1 MAGGHTS
8 QERRVFGLLG
18 DLPRKKCCSL
28 RKMPR
33 QIDATRQF
41 FFRVILPLVL
51 LTALLLVGSAGG
63 LIWLANYQTKT
74 AISEQARLARAA
86 IDVHGKALA
95 KGASDY
101 GHWDEAV
108 VAIVDNFDFPWID
121 GNIGHAGE
129 ESYGLAMSFVLDPEN
144 RTVYS
149 YVDGKGGAVDARS
162 LLSNGF
168 NEIVARTRGGDHV
181 SATFGMVSAG
191 NELAMVA
198 VAPLRPFDDKTRP
211 QDTGY
216 LVVFVDVLTGA
227 RLADLGNTYLLPNLR
242 LVDIDDE
249 SVDPRA
255 RIRFSDEIKA
265 TARYLAWDPVRPGD
279 ALLQTAGPILVIT
292 LCAFVALSIFV
303 LRYSGEAARLI
314 RSSEARA
321 MRDALTGLPNRVLL
335 LDRLDRLVGHL
346 KSRQPGVALMYLD
359 LDGFKAVNDGHGHA
373 AGDELLCQVAERLR
387 SLLRE
392 QDTAARL
399 GGDEFVVVMPG
410 LTNRDELRTRA
421 SRIIETL
428 RSPYRVTD
436 TVVEIGVSIGIAVS
450 PTDGRESADL
460 LQKADQA
467 LYLAKSSGKV
477 TARFHSDKALQVVS
491 G

>member
-1 MAGGHTS
+1 MHQQLDT
-8 QERRVFGLLG
+8 
-18 DLPRKKCCSL
+18 
-28 RKMPR
+28 
-33 QIDATRQF
+33 TRQF
-41 FFRVILPLVL
+41 FLKVILPLVL
-51 LTALLLVGSAGG
+51 LTALLLVGSGG
-63 LIWLANYQTKT
+63 ALIWLANYQTKS

-101 GHWDEAV
+101 AHWDEAV
-108 VAIVDNFDFPWID
+108 VAIVDSFDFAWID

-149 YVDGKGGAVDARS
+149 YEDGKGGAVDARS

-168 NEIVARTRGGDHV
+168 NEIVARNRSGDHV
-181 SATFGMVSAG
+181 SATFGLITAG
-191 NELAMVA
+191 SELAMVA

-216 LVVFVDVLTGA
+216 LVVFVDVLTEA
-227 RLADLGNTYLLPNLR
+227 RLTELGNTYLLPRLR
-242 LVDIDDE
+242 LVDIDDKTI
-249 SVDPRA
+249 DPRA
-255 RIRFSDEIKA
+255 RIRFSDDVRA
-265 TARYLAWDPVRPGD
+265 TARYLAWDPARPGD
-279 ALLQTAGPILVIT
+279 ALLQTAGPVLVVT

-303 LRYSGEAARLI
+303 LRYSAAAARLI

-321 MRDALTGLPNRVLL
+321 MRDALTGLPNRALL
-335 LDRLDRLVGHL
+335 LDRLDRIVGHL
-346 KSRQPGVALMYLD
+346 KSRQPGVAIMYLD
-359 LDGFKAVNDGHGHA
+359 LDGFKAVNDNHGHA
-373 AGDELLCQVAERLR
+373 AGDELLCQVAGRLR
-387 SLLRE
+387 SLLRDQE
-392 QDTAARL
+392 TAARL

-410 LTNRDELRTRA
+410 LTNTTELQARA
-421 SRIIETL
+421 NRIIETL
-428 RSPYRVTD
+428 CSPYRLAE

-467 LYLAKSSGKV
+467 LYVAKSSGKRA
-477 TARFHSDKALQVVS
+477 ARFHSRPQVQLV

>member
-1 MAGGHTS
+1 
-8 QERRVFGLLG
+8 
-18 DLPRKKCCSL
+18 
-28 RKMPR
+28 MPR
-33 QIDATRQF
+33 QIDTTRQF
-41 FFRVILPLVL
+41 FFKVILPLAL
-51 LTALLLVGSAGG
+51 LVTLLLVGSAGG
-63 LIWLANYQTKT
+63 LIWLADYQTKT
-74 AISEQARLARAA
+74 AIGEQARLARAA
-86 IDVHGKALA
+86 VDVHGEALA
-95 KGASDY
+95 KGAADY

-108 VAIVDNFDFPWID
+108 EAIIDRFDFSWVD
-121 GNIGHAGE
+121 GNIGQAGAQN
-129 ESYGLAMSFVLDPEN
+129 YGLAMSFVLDPEN

-149 YVDGKGGAVDARS
+149 YVDGKGATVDARS

-168 NEIVARTRGGDHV
+168 NEILARNRAGDHV
-181 SATFGMVSAG
+181 SSTSGLVTAG

-198 VAPLRPFDDKTRP
+198 VAPLRPFDDKARS

-216 LVVFVDVLTGA
+216 LIVFVDVLNGA
-227 RLADLGNTYLLPNLR
+227 RLAELGHTYLLPNLR
-242 LVDIDDE
+242 LVDIDDG

-255 RIRFSDEIKA
+255 RIRISDEIRA

-279 ALLQTAGPILVIT
+279 QLLQTAGPVLVVILS
-292 LCAFVALSIFV
+292 AFLALSIFV

-321 MRDALTGLPNRVLL
+321 MRDALTGLPNRLLL

-346 KSRQPGVALMYLD
+346 KSRKPGVALMYLD

-373 AGDELLCQVAERLR
+373 AGDALLCQVAERLR

-410 LTNRDELRTRA
+410 LTNENELRTRA

-428 RSPYRVTD
+428 RSPYRVAD

-450 PTDGRESADL
+450 PTDGQESAAL

-467 LYLAKSSGKV
+467 LYLAKSSGKG
-477 TARFHSDKALQVVS
+477 TARFHSDKALQVV

>member
-1 MAGGHTS
+1 MNQQVDT
-8 QERRVFGLLG
+8 
-18 DLPRKKCCSL
+18 
-28 RKMPR
+28 
-33 QIDATRQF
+33 TRQF
-41 FFRVILPLVL
+41 FLRVILPLVL

-86 IDVHGKALA
+86 VDVHGKALA

-108 VAIVDNFDFPWID
+108 VAIIDSFDFPWID

-149 YVDGKGGAVDARS
+149 YVDGKGGAADARS
-162 LLSNGF
+162 LISNGF
-168 NEIVARTRGGDHV
+168 NEIIARNRGGDHV
-181 SATFGMVSAG
+181 SATFGLVTAG

-198 VAPLRPFDDKTRP
+198 VAPLRPFDDKTRT

-216 LVVFVDVLTGA
+216 LVVFVEVLTEV
-227 RLADLGNTYLLPNLR
+227 RLAELGDTYLLPNLR
-242 LVDIDDE
+242 LVDIEDE

-255 RIRFSDEIKA
+255 RIRFSDEIRA
-265 TARYLAWDPVRPGD
+265 TARYLAWDPARPGD
-279 ALLQTAGPILVIT
+279 ALLKTAGPVLVIT

-303 LRYSGEAARLI
+303 LRHSAAAARLI

-335 LDRLDRLVGHL
+335 LDRLDRIVGHL

-373 AGDELLCQVAERLR
+373 AGDELLCLVAERLR

-410 LTNRDELRTRA
+410 LTNQEELRTRA
-421 SRIIETL
+421 NRIIETL
-428 RSPYRVTD
+428 RAPYRLAD
-436 TVVEIGVSIGIAVS
+436 TVIEIGVSIGIAVS
-450 PTDGRESADL
+450 PTDGQESAAL

-467 LYLAKSSGKV
+467 LYLAKSSGKG
-477 TARFHSDKALQVVS
+477 TARFHSEKSLQVVS

>member
-1 MAGGHTS
+1 MH
-8 QERRVFGLLG
+8 QQV
-18 DLPRKKCCSL
+18 D
-28 RKMPR
+28 
-33 QIDATRQF
+33 ITRQF
-41 FFRVILPLVL
+41 FFKVILPLAL
-51 LTALLLVGSAGG
+51 LTALLLVGSVGG

-74 AISEQARLARAA
+74 AIGEQARLARAA
-86 IDVHGKALA
+86 VDVHGEALA
-95 KGASDY
+95 KGAADY

-108 VAIVDNFDFPWID
+108 TAIIDRFDFTWVD
-121 GNIGHAGE
+121 GNIGQAGAE
-129 ESYGLAMSFVLDPEN
+129 NYGLAMAFVLDPEN

-149 YVDGKGGAVDARS
+149 YVDGKGGEADARS

-168 NEIVARTRGGDHV
+168 NEIIAHNRAGDHV
-181 SATFGMVSAG
+181 SPTSGLVTAG
-191 NELAMVA
+191 NELALVA
-198 VAPLRPFDDKTRP
+198 VAPLRPFEDKVRP

-216 LVVFVDVLTGA
+216 LVVFVDVLNGG
-227 RLADLGNTYLLPNLR
+227 RLAELGHTYLLPNLR
-242 LVDIDDE
+242 FVDIDNE

-255 RIRFSDEIKA
+255 RIRISDEIRA

-279 ALLQTAGPILVIT
+279 ALLRMAGPVLVII

-346 KSRQPGVALMYLD
+346 KTRQPGVALMYLD
-359 LDGFKAVNDGHGHA
+359 LDGFKAVNDEHGHA
-373 AGDELLCQVAERLR
+373 AGDEILCRVAERLR

-399 GGDEFVVVMPG
+399 GGDEFVVVMPE
-410 LTNRDELRTRA
+410 LTNHEELRTRA
-421 SRIIETL
+421 NRIIETL
-428 RSPYRVTD
+428 RAPYRLAD
-436 TVVEIGVSIGIAVS
+436 IVVEIGVSIGIAVS
-450 PTDGRESADL
+450 PTDGRESAAL

-467 LYLAKSSGKV
+467 LYLAKSSGKG
-477 TARFHSDKALQVVS
+477 TARFHSDKALRVVN